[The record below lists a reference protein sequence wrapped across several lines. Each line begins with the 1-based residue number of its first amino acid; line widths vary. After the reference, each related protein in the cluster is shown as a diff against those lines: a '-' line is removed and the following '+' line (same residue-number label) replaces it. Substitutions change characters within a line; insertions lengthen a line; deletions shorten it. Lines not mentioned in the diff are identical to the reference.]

1 MSLYYIAR
9 LIASRLT
16 GYIGK
21 PTQINK
27 PVFSIVDELILPNF
41 LPLFRTGLG
50 DPALL
55 NATMLTLAFAITG
68 TINQELLKYHN
79 QALSSIREKLCS
91 PEQAASESTL
101 AAILLMAGMEVSNPS
116 CSNSCS
122 NFKTGTA

>member
-1 MSLYYIAR
+1 M
-9 LIASRLT
+9 LISD
-16 GYIGK
+16 IGK
-21 PTQINK
+21 PRQVGK

-55 NATMLTLAFAITG
+55 NATLLTLAFAITG
-68 TINQELLKYHN
+68 TINQEFLKYHN

-101 AAILLMAGMEVSNPS
+101 AAILMMAGMEVCLNLKS
-116 CSNSCS
+116 
-122 NFKTGTA
+122 GRV